1 MSALS
6 EPTPLTDIII
16 IRKATNADLPSIRD
30 LIRDS
35 FYAILDYVSPDQKPY
50 FDVSIQDMYDKELNE
65 SSFENIYFASGNN
78 YFWVAESMQAS
89 LTSSTIDSKV
99 QGEISTSIL
108 GCVGL
113 KRISYDEAE
122 LERMAVSPHIRGS
135 GVGAKL
141 VSTLKTYCRGKKI
154 SYITLTTA
162 NIRAA
167 NFYSKNGFQTIYER
181 AVPIPNMNDLKV
193 SFMCYYIYEKLIKKV
208 VIVGGTHG
216 RHKHSYNLYII
227 PSNICL
233 LLFIYMYR

>member
-6 EPTPLTDIII
+6 EPTLLTDNII
-16 IRKATNADLPSIRD
+16 IRKATNADLSSIPD

-35 FYAILDYVSPDQKPY
+35 FYAMLDYVSPDQKPY
-50 FDVSIQDMYDKELNE
+50 FDVSIQDMYNKELNE

-78 YFWVAESMQAS
+78 YFWVAES
-89 LTSSTIDSKV
+89 TTVDSKV
-99 QGEISTSIL
+99 EGEISKSIL

-122 LERMAVSPHIRGS
+122 LVRMAVSPHIRGS

-141 VSTLKTYCRGKKI
+141 VSTLLTYCRNKKI

-167 NFYSKNGFQTIYER
+167 HFYSKNGFQTIYER

-193 SFMCYYIYEKLIKKV
+193 SYMCYYIYEKLIKKV
-208 VIVGGTHG
+208 VVVGGTHG
-216 RHKHSYNLYII
+216 RHKH
-227 PSNICL
+227 
-233 LLFIYMYR
+233 